1 MTLEEAI
8 RRARGWTRNLTER
21 EVDTSFD
28 AVRVLLEHIE
38 LQDKRVERLV
48 ARNKEL
54 ILEVERLSLDLGI
67 KDQCFV
73 LQEKGVEKGVD
84 R

>member
-8 RRARGWTRNLTER
+8 RRAQGWTKNLTAR

-28 AVRVLLEHIE
+28 VVRVLLEHIE

-48 ARNKEL
+48 TRNKEL

-67 KDQCFV
+67 KDQCFFMP
-73 LQEKGVEKGVD
+73 QEKENEET

>member
-1 MTLEEAI
+1 MTLDEAV
-8 RRARGWTRNLTER
+8 RRARGWTKNLSAR

-28 AVRVLLEHIE
+28 VVRVLLEHIE

-48 ARNKEL
+48 QRNKEL
-54 ILEVERLSLDLGI
+54 ILQVERLSLDLGI

-73 LQEKGVEKGVD
+73 LQEKEVD
-84 R
+84 K